1 MTKLSIQLVQA
12 HLTEEAE
19 GAKAKYDTMKAPDG
33 KSKEVGK
40 PKDKSGKMTKIKQ
53 IDVPTSHKGK
63 TGKKTAKGA
72 SGIPQADRADQIIDR
87 QTNSLSTKGK
97 TKGENSPATPAVK
110 KTKPNQTTKQSE
122 VKNTIKRT
130 ESGKGPKAD
139 TIPAAKMA
147 SEYTSKMPH
156 GNHNLKV
163 EDGKTPTVDPA
174 KPASLNGTTA
184 PARSAAKMKTHGKDS
199 QKVAQVNFGGSKA
212 PKAPSDAP
220 AKPSWSKNIKGHN
233 VMESV
238 QFVINGKP
246 KSTFGVIHA
255 DVAAKL
261 VESYEG
267 FGFDVEVQKAP
278 AAAWKA
284 DRELMAGI
292 FEAVDAHYNNAP
304 STSRRTRKAAMNRF
318 FQLSATDF
326 NNMYE
331 SKQHFAQTLKAAF
344 ERIMEQADIKYRQK
358 LNVMEGV
365 ARVQV
370 GEDVMDLEM
379 ITQARDTQMA
389 LRNIRN
395 EIVEEYG
402 FNAQIKHIFLEG
414 EKFRAG
420 DIADWTPKS

>member
-19 GAKAKYDTMKAPDG
+19 GAKAKYDTMKSPDG

-40 PKDKSGKMTKIKQ
+40 PKDTTGKMTKIKQ
-53 IDVPTSHKGK
+53 VEVPTSHKGK
-63 TGKKTAKGA
+63 KSSKSAKGA
-72 SGIPQADRADQIIDR
+72 DGIPQADRADKIIDR
-87 QTNSLSTKGK
+87 QTNSLASKAK

-110 KTKPNQTTKQSE
+110 KSKPNQTTKQSE

-130 ESGKGPKAD
+130 EAGKGPKAD

-163 EDGKTPTVDPA
+163 EDGKTPEVDPKKA
-174 KPASLNGTTA
+174 ENLRGTTA

-199 QKVAQVNFGGSKA
+199 QKVAQVNFTGGKR
-212 PKAPSDAP
+212 KDPSDAP

-278 AAAWKA
+278 KAAWKS
-284 DRELMAGI
+284 DRQLIKGI
-292 FEAVDAHYNNAP
+292 FEAVDAQYNNAP
-304 STSRRTRKAAMNRF
+304 TTARRCRKAAMNRF
-318 FQLSATDF
+318 FQVSASDY
-326 NNMYE
+326 NGLYE
-331 SKQHFAQTLKAAF
+331 SKQQFARTLKAAF
-344 ERIMEQADIKYRQK
+344 ERIMEQADAKYRRS
-358 LNVMEGV
+358 LTVMEGV

-379 ITQARDTQMA
+379 ITQARDKNMA
-389 LRNIRN
+389 LRNIRA

-402 FNAQIKHIFLEG
+402 FNAKIKHIFLEG
-414 EKFRAG
+414 EKFKAS
-420 DIADWTPKS
+420 DITDWKSS